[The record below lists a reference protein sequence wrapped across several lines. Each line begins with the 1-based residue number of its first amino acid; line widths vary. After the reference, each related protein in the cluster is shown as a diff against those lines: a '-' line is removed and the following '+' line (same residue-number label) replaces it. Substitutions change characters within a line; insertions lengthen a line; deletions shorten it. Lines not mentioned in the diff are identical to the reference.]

1 MARDKEKKTGV
12 SDFFM
17 PKTEQKKKTVEKPP
31 FFVGITRS
39 LAKVMPSFGKN
50 KKFTSEQQDAFN
62 FLGWD
67 VTAEQFY
74 AAYQVIFVFGL
85 AIGIAMAGAVWIY
98 GAGALADESI
108 RAGIAGI
115 FVLVPIALSFM
126 YLRYPYQA
134 VDKEKVLALAYVPE
148 IVNYLT
154 MSLRLTPNLEKAV
167 EFAANHGQ
175 GKIAED
181 MKKIVWDVQIGRFLS
196 VEEAL
201 DDLAYRWGAYNE
213 DFKHALMII
222 RASILE
228 GDKIKREELLNKASD
243 DVLEGAKEKMD
254 FYSRKLHQPT
264 VMLYYFGILLPLLL
278 AIILPLAGS
287 FANIALGKAEYLVI
301 VYNLFLPIGIYFFG
315 SNILSQR
322 PPTYIPPN
330 VPEDYPGLPP
340 IGVARILGINV
351 PFKWFALI
359 VIVGLLYVGFTTDQG
374 DTQNFIN
381 GILARFNP
389 DFNPDFDGIQISGT
403 LGQAPDYLT
412 HKEALA
418 QIPHFTYFDK
428 NALSIGSITLIPQ
441 GTFIGQFTIFGLL
454 IGFCLATS
462 TWLLGKYAARKKIQD
477 DLREMETEFKDAL
490 YVLASRLGENKPIE
504 EALRSAV
511 QFLPKSKVGRRIFRR
526 VLENITMMG
535 MTLDAAI
542 FDETYGAMKDMP
554 SRTIFGG
561 MRFLSDSVELGVNV
575 ASKSLIN
582 LAVQLRNAQKIDEAL
597 RKMLEDVTVMLG
609 TMAIFVAPVVLGVVS
624 SMQRMI
630 MNSLAST
637 TPTSDVAAATQG
649 ITLSGVNVQG
659 LTDVFKSS
667 ALSETADPTTFIFIM
682 GIYVVEVVT
691 LLTYF
696 NSQIEDTRNNL
707 HTWTSIA
714 KALPVAII
722 LYCVVVYIT
731 GQFLGGTG

>member
-1 MARDKEKKTGV
+1 MPREKEKKQTGV
-12 SDFFM
+12 SSFFM
-17 PKTEQKKKTVEKPP
+17 PAVEQKKKVVEQKP
-31 FFVGITRS
+31 FFIRTTHS
-39 LAKVMPSFGKN
+39 LAKIMPSLGRN
-50 KKFTSEQQDAFN
+50 KKFTSEQQDAFA

-74 AAYQVIFVFGL
+74 AAYQTIFIFGL
-85 AIGIAMAGAVWIY
+85 AFGIALAAGVWLY
-98 GAGALADESI
+98 GTAYGFADDNI
-108 RAGIAGI
+108 RAGLSGI
-115 FVLVPIALSFM
+115 LVLAPIALSYM

-134 VDKEKVLALAYVPE
+134 VEKEKVLALAYVPE
-148 IVNYLT
+148 IINYIT

-175 GKIAED
+175 GKIADD

-228 GDKIKREELLNKASD
+228 GDKIKREQLLNKASE

-254 FYSRKLHQPT
+254 FYARKLHQPT
-264 VMLYYFGILLPLLL
+264 VFLYYFGILLPLLL

-287 FANIALGKAEYLVI
+287 FANVALGKAEYLII
-301 VYNLFLPIGIYFFG
+301 VYNIFLPIGIYFFG

-322 PPTYIPPN
+322 PPTYIPPD

-340 IGVARILGINV
+340 KGMAQVFGISI
-351 PFKWFALI
+351 PFKYFAALLI
-359 VIVGLLYVGFTTDQG
+359 ISFVYIGFVTDQG
-374 DTQNFIN
+374 ETQNFVN

-389 DFNPDFDGIQISGT
+389 DFTPDVDGIKLFGT
-403 LGQAPDYLT
+403 LGQAPSYLT
-412 HKEALA
+412 HEEAIA
-418 QIPHFTYFDK
+418 QIPHLTFFDK
-428 NALSIGSITLIPQ
+428 NPLSIGNFVIIPQ
-441 GTFIGQFTIFGLL
+441 GTFVGQFTLFGILFGLC
-454 IGFCLATS
+454 ISAS
-462 TWLLGKYAARKKIQD
+462 VWLMGKYGARKKIQD
-477 DLREMETEFKDAL
+477 ELRDMETEFKDAL

-511 QFLPKSKVGRRIFRR
+511 QFLPKSKVGNKVFRR

-542 FDETYGAMKDMP
+542 FDETFGAMKDVP
-554 SRTIFGG
+554 SRTISGG
-561 MRFLSDSVELGVNV
+561 MRFLADSVELGVNV

-597 RKMLEDVTVMLG
+597 RKLLEDVTVMLG
-609 TMAIFVAPVVLGVVS
+609 TMAIFVAPIVLGVVS

-637 TPTSDVAAATQG
+637 APGESVAPTAN
-649 ITLSGVNVQG
+649 LPGVNVAG
-659 LTDVFKSS
+659 LTDVFKSE
-667 ALSETADPTTFIFIM
+667 ALKQTADPTTFIFIM
-682 GIYVVEVVT
+682 GIYVIEVVA

-696 NSQIEDTRNNL
+696 NSQIEDTRNKL

-714 KALPVAII
+714 KALPIAVG
-722 LYCVVVYIT
+722 LYCIVVYVT
-731 GQFLGGTG
+731 GSFLGGTG